1 MKNFNKTSITII
13 SALAFILVSC
23 SGDSDP
29 VEPVPADV
37 NPPTTYSWLDDNGEE
52 TVSFGGQTT
61 RLQQA
66 AIICSKMGSS
76 DATFS
81 EIDEMFNLGEGFSD
95 LELNYSNSGKKVSNK
110 TGGYSANSTEILAM
124 FNSWITEF
132 TSDVIPAMV
141 AGIVAEPGVPGVLPD
156 GPDMRELNAKGMEL
170 DQLFTKGLIGALC
183 GDQIIY
189 GYLSEIK
196 IGDDIDTDRI
206 IPARFL
212 KCVNFDNLGQSV
224 FEDDRKNLKG
234 KHPFDLESNKGSSIL
249 IVNSNFGCGSSREHA
264 PQALLRWGIRAIIG
278 ESFAEIFYC
287 NCIAIGIPCFTLPK
301 KLVKNIQENKNI
313 NNSLCEINIKESTFK
328 STFFNF
334 DLEIKISSKNMFLS
348 GEWDATSTLL
358 ANKKLIEKKINDLPY
373 TKFNQSNELFETI

>member
-1 MKNFNKTSITII
+1 MIKKFQVPVGPISKIVGKSI
-13 SALAFILVSC
+13 
-23 SGDSDP
+23 
-29 VEPVPADV
+29 
-37 NPPTTYSWLDDNGEE
+37 
-52 TVSFGGQTT
+52 
-61 RLQQA
+61 
-66 AIICSKMGSS
+66 
-76 DATFS
+76 
-81 EIDEMFNLGEGFSD
+81 
-95 LELNYSNSGKKVSNK
+95 
-110 TGGYSANSTEILAM
+110 
-124 FNSWITEF
+124 
-132 TSDVIPAMV
+132 
-141 AGIVAEPGVPGVLPD
+141 VL
-156 GPDMRELNAKGMEL
+156 
-170 DQLFTKGLIGALC
+170 
-183 GDQIIY
+183 
-189 GYLSEIK
+189 

-301 KLVKNIQENKNI
+301 TLVKNIQENKNI

-373 TKFNQSNELFETI
+373 TKFNQFNELFETI

>member
-1 MKNFNKTSITII
+1 MIKKFQAPVGPISKIVGKSI
-13 SALAFILVSC
+13 
-23 SGDSDP
+23 
-29 VEPVPADV
+29 
-37 NPPTTYSWLDDNGEE
+37 
-52 TVSFGGQTT
+52 
-61 RLQQA
+61 
-66 AIICSKMGSS
+66 
-76 DATFS
+76 
-81 EIDEMFNLGEGFSD
+81 
-95 LELNYSNSGKKVSNK
+95 
-110 TGGYSANSTEILAM
+110 
-124 FNSWITEF
+124 
-132 TSDVIPAMV
+132 
-141 AGIVAEPGVPGVLPD
+141 VL
-156 GPDMRELNAKGMEL
+156 
-170 DQLFTKGLIGALC
+170 
-183 GDQIIY
+183 
-189 GYLSEIK
+189 

-212 KCVNFDNLGQSV
+212 KCVNFDNLGQYV

-234 KHPFDLESNKGSSIL
+234 KHPFDLKSNKGSSIL

-301 KLVKNIQENKNI
+301 TLVKNIQENKNI
-313 NNSLCEINIKESTFK
+313 NNSLCEIDINESTFK
-328 STFFNF
+328 SAFLNF

>member
-1 MKNFNKTSITII
+1 MIKKFQAPVGPISKIVGKSI
-13 SALAFILVSC
+13 
-23 SGDSDP
+23 
-29 VEPVPADV
+29 
-37 NPPTTYSWLDDNGEE
+37 
-52 TVSFGGQTT
+52 
-61 RLQQA
+61 
-66 AIICSKMGSS
+66 
-76 DATFS
+76 
-81 EIDEMFNLGEGFSD
+81 
-95 LELNYSNSGKKVSNK
+95 
-110 TGGYSANSTEILAM
+110 
-124 FNSWITEF
+124 
-132 TSDVIPAMV
+132 
-141 AGIVAEPGVPGVLPD
+141 VL
-156 GPDMRELNAKGMEL
+156 
-170 DQLFTKGLIGALC
+170 
-183 GDQIIY
+183 
-189 GYLSEIK
+189 

-234 KHPFDLESNKGSSIL
+234 EHPFDLESNKGSSIL

-301 KLVKNIQENKNI
+301 KLVKNIQENKYI
-313 NNSLCEINIKESTFK
+313 NNSLCEINIDESTFK

>member
-1 MKNFNKTSITII
+1 MIKKFQAPVGPISKIVGKSI
-13 SALAFILVSC
+13 
-23 SGDSDP
+23 
-29 VEPVPADV
+29 
-37 NPPTTYSWLDDNGEE
+37 
-52 TVSFGGQTT
+52 
-61 RLQQA
+61 
-66 AIICSKMGSS
+66 
-76 DATFS
+76 
-81 EIDEMFNLGEGFSD
+81 
-95 LELNYSNSGKKVSNK
+95 
-110 TGGYSANSTEILAM
+110 
-124 FNSWITEF
+124 
-132 TSDVIPAMV
+132 
-141 AGIVAEPGVPGVLPD
+141 VL
-156 GPDMRELNAKGMEL
+156 
-170 DQLFTKGLIGALC
+170 
-183 GDQIIY
+183 
-189 GYLSEIK
+189 

-206 IPARFL
+206 IPSRFL
-212 KCVNFDNLGQSV
+212 KCVNFDNLGKSV

-234 KHPFDLESNKGSSIL
+234 NHPFDLESNNGSSIL

-334 DLEIKISSKNMFLS
+334 DLVIKISSKNMFLS